1 MHNIK
6 DNMNCLR
13 EFYRD
18 IINSEM
24 RTYRNSVDEA
34 PYIIRF
40 AFLEALIE
48 LLDNAEEKDLLQS
61 IYESGMEKISYS
73 EDDITRRFPKFFDSF
88 KTSKKNSAVVAD
100 LIKLYPREM
109 GRIGE
114 SQLTEMFSDKQQY
127 SRKEIARILSEK
139 MNFIVDDIEI
149 ENPDIEE

>member
-1 MHNIK
+1 M
-6 DNMNCLR
+6 
-13 EFYRD
+13 
-18 IINSEM
+18 
-24 RTYRNSVDEA
+24 
-34 PYIIRF
+34 
-40 AFLEALIE
+40 
-48 LLDNAEEKDLLQS
+48 LDKAEEKDLLQS